1 VLCERPGDRAKG
13 KPHRFTGYLTDGVV
27 PGSPFRLDPDQ
38 ALFVLSE
45 RGFYRPPDWDLAVLT
60 EPRRWYNLTM
70 MALWAALEPL
80 LPAA

>member
-1 VLCERPGDRAKG
+1 
-13 KPHRFTGYLTDGVV
+13 
-27 PGSPFRLDPDQ
+27 LDPDQ